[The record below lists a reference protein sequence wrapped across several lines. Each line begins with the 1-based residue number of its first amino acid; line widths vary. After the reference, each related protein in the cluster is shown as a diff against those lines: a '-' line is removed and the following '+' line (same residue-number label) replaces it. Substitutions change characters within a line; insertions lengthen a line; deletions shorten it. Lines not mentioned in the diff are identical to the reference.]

1 MLTTPIHISI
11 PSFLPSHPWH
21 PSVVYVSGGWNG
33 HRWWMAETP
42 FPPFNVR
49 PYKDRWELPCIHY
62 SDDGINWNSIDE
74 NPIDDIS
81 EDQISNYG
89 YLSDPHLILVND
101 VLYCYYR
108 LMSDWDKQTTIY
120 LKRSKDGIHWSDR
133 EVVCSVASAERE
145 IVSPAIVCKDG
156 KFRMYY
162 VDGHYTNLNRGIQ
175 MCESMD
181 GVHFDE
187 PRKVKYP
194 TTYMSNPIIPWH
206 IDVQC
211 ISEKVYM
218 VLYDQEQESLFF
230 LQSIDGIHFETQQ
243 KLLQVSKRWGGF
255 YNQKLYR
262 ACYVEAGQVSRV
274 YFSATNGESS
284 HIGLM
289 ELQSNGD
296 WHVVDCRKGT
306 EHFVFIIT
314 MLWQDVYKSY
324 KKIRHIVAQKLKR
337 IFIFDVKK
345 TEETA

>member
-1 MLTTPIHISI
+1 MLVSPIHIAI

-21 PSVVYVSGGWNG
+21 PSVVYASSGWNG

-62 SDDGINWNSIDE
+62 SDDGIKWKSIDS

-81 EDQISNYG
+81 DEQIKSYG

-108 LMSDWDKQTTIY
+108 LMSDRDKQTTIY
-120 LKRSKDGIHWSDR
+120 RKHSKDGIHWSDR

-145 IVSPAIVCKDG
+145 IVSPAIVWGDG
-156 KFRMYY
+156 KFCMYY
-162 VDGHYTNLNRGIQ
+162 VDGHFMNPNRGIQ
-175 MCESMD
+175 MCESKE

-194 TTYMSNPIIPWH
+194 STCMSNPIIPWH

-211 ISEKVYM
+211 KGEKVYL
-218 VLYDQEQESLFF
+218 VIYDQEQECLYL
-230 LQSIDGIHFETQQ
+230 LQSIDGLHFEMKQ
-243 KLLQVSKRWGGF
+243 KLLQVSKKWGCF

-289 ELQSNGD
+289 ELQHNGN
-296 WHVVDCRKGT
+296 WHVVDCRKGK
-306 EHFVFIIT
+306 ERIVFIAT
-314 MLWQDVYKSY
+314 MLWQDVHHLY
-324 KKIRHIVAQKLKR
+324 KKIRHIVAPKIKR
-337 IFIFDVKK
+337 IFKY
-345 TEETA
+345 